1 MIDPHRTP
9 LVLLAGL
16 GEPPVRLLADRLTA
30 DAPGTALVHH
40 DLRHA
45 DDGVIRRLV
54 RLGAVERIGTVPLD
68 HGCVSCTLRQD
79 LLPLLRALSRRPE
92 VERIVVRLDQA
103 LEPELVCR
111 ELHTALVDD
120 TPVTEDVEVE
130 AVITAID
137 QASWLGAATGETAL
151 DEVDLHAGPDD
162 DRTLAQVAVAQA
174 EFADVLVLA
183 GEAPDAWTAAR
194 TGAVLQRLAP
204 RAALLDLC
212 GAGTARLLGAVPD
225 DGHRGTPRD
234 PHGPLVTGQPPLAP
248 DCGVTFLTFTA
259 QRPFHPQRLHEA
271 LDVLLDGVVRT
282 RGRAWL
288 AGRPDD
294 HLWVESAGGGL
305 GIRLAGSWLDSPH
318 GPGWDDVSPERRT
331 FAALRWDPVWGDRVQ
346 ELAVLAHRAD
356 PADID
361 RALRGALLS
370 DAELAEGPVA
380 WRHYPDPFAAGHDDP
395 RDDDTAG
402 SEPAGADD
410 VPTIRHDE
418 R

>member
-1 MIDPHRTP
+1 MIDLHRTP
-9 LVLLAGL
+9 LVLLSGL
-16 GEPPVRLLADRLTA
+16 AEPPVRLLADRLTA
-30 DAPGTALVHH
+30 TSGTALVHH
-40 DLRHA
+40 DLRHTG
-45 DDGVIRRLV
+45 DGVIRRLV
-54 RLGAVERIGTVPLD
+54 RLGTAERIETVPLD
-68 HGCVSCTLRQD
+68 HDCVSCTLRQD
-79 LLPLLRALSRRPE
+79 LLPLVRALSRRPE
-92 VERIVVRLDQA
+92 VERIVVRLDEA
-103 LEPELVCR
+103 LEPELVCH

-137 QASWLGAATGETAL
+137 QASWLAAATGDAAL
-151 DEVDLHAGPDD
+151 DEVDLHAGHDD

-212 GAGTARLLGAVPD
+212 GADTDRMLGAVPD
-225 DGHRGTPRD
+225 EGHRGKPRD
-234 PHGPLVTGQPPLAP
+234 PHGPVVTGQPPLDP
-248 DCGVTFLTFTA
+248 DCGVTLLTFA
-259 QRPFHPQRLHEA
+259 AGRPFHPQRLHEA

-305 GIRLAGSWLDSPH
+305 GIRLAGGWLDSPH
-318 GPGWDDVSPERRT
+318 GPDWDEASPEHRT
-331 FAALRWDPVWGDRVQ
+331 FAALRWHPVWGDRVQ
-346 ELAVLAHRAD
+346 ELAVVAHRAD

-361 RALRGALLS
+361 HTLRGALLT
-370 DAELAEGPVA
+370 DAELAEGPEA
-380 WRHYPDPFAAGHDDP
+380 WRHYPDPFAAGPDEP
-395 RDDDTAG
+395 RDDTAG
-402 SEPAGADD
+402 AAPASVGDS
-410 VPTIRHDE
+410 PTIRQDE